1 MSDNT
6 VTEEIGG
13 TTYTLR
19 RRLGWYDQG
28 KIDEREFKMYVN
40 GKDLAR
46 VDENLENLEEIEIRM
61 TTTDRNLSRLQTR
74 LVGLSTSKIKAIPPA
89 HIPVLLGKIE
99 ELEQETLVE
108 VRELREGN
116 PTERQSSG

>member
-1 MSDNT
+1 MNDT
-6 VTEEIGG
+6 IAIEIEG

-28 KIDEREFKMYVN
+28 KINEREFKMYVN

-61 TTTDRNLSRLQTR
+61 TTTDRDLSRLQAR
-74 LVGLSTSKIKAIPPA
+74 LVGLSTSKIKDIPPA
-89 HIPVLLGKIE
+89 HIPILLEKIS
-99 ELEQETLVE
+99 ELEQETDAE

-116 PTERQSSG
+116 PTATRSDD

>member
-6 VTEEIGG
+6 ITVEIGE

-28 KIDEREFKMYVN
+28 KIDEREFRMFVN

-61 TTTDRNLSRLQTR
+61 TTTDRDLSRLQAR
-74 LVGLSTSKIKAIPPA
+74 LVGMGTSKIKAIPPS
-89 HIPVLLGKIE
+89 HVPILLEKIE
-99 ELEQETLVE
+99 ELEREADAE

-116 PTERQSSG
+116 PTEKH

>member
-1 MSDNT
+1 MNDNT
-6 VTEEIGG
+6 TTVEIGG

-28 KIDEREFKMYVN
+28 KINEREFKMYVN

-61 TTTDRNLSRLQTR
+61 TTTDRDLSRLQAR
-74 LVGLSTSKIKAIPPA
+74 LVGLSTSKIKDIPPA
-89 HIPVLLGKIE
+89 HIPILLEKIS
-99 ELEQETLVE
+99 ELEQETDVE

-116 PTERQSSG
+116 PTATRSDD

>member
-1 MSDNT
+1 MNDNT
-6 VTEEIGG
+6 ITVEIGE

-40 GKDLAR
+40 GKDLAT
-46 VDENLENLEEIEIRM
+46 VDEQLENLEEIEIRM
-61 TTTDRNLSRLQTR
+61 TTTDRNLSRLQAR
-74 LVGLSTSKIKAIPPA
+74 LVGLSTSKIKSIPPA
-89 HIPVLLGKIE
+89 HVPILVQKIE
-99 ELEQETLVE
+99 ELERETDAE

-116 PTERQSSG
+116 PTEKR

>member
-1 MSDNT
+1 MNDNT
-6 VTEEIGG
+6 ATVEIGG

-28 KIDEREFKMYVN
+28 KINEREFKMYVN

-61 TTTDRNLSRLQTR
+61 TTTDRDLSRLQAR
-74 LVGLSTSKIKAIPPA
+74 LVGLSTSKIKDIPPA
-89 HIPVLLGKIE
+89 HIPILLEKIS
-99 ELEQETLVE
+99 ELEQETDAE

-116 PTERQSSG
+116 PTATRSDD

>member
-1 MSDNT
+1 MNDNT
-6 VTEEIGG
+6 IAVEIGE

-28 KIDEREFKMYVN
+28 KIDEREFRMFVN

-61 TTTDRNLSRLQTR
+61 TTTDRNLSRLQAR
-74 LVGLSTSKIKAIPPA
+74 LVGLSTSKIKNIPPA
-89 HIPVLLGKIE
+89 HIPILLEKIE
-99 ELEQETLVE
+99 ELERETLVE

-116 PTERQSSG
+116 PTEKQSSG